1 VTWAE
6 TTPALVVI
14 YCLLIAV
21 FIWAVCLE
29 ILKGWRRRPSLLF
42 SGNRRFENARRGV
55 KVHFARLPIWF
66 RFTALTLLL
75 VGLAR
80 PQKIE
85 AETAEVEGIDIV
97 VAFDMSGSMAYL
109 DYTRE
114 AIVAAQNAQTPLR
127 DRFTDGVEVLRR
139 FIKSR
144 KYDRVS
150 LVVFGKEA
158 FLQFPLT
165 LDYGVMLAILDRMK
179 LEDIDGQ
186 GTVIGDA
193 LGKSIAR
200 LRNSETKTKL
210 VILITDGED
219 NGSKVSPVEM
229 AKTAADHKVPVFPIL
244 VGKEGETMAPVRDP
258 NGKLVDVRPIR
269 DNVNPQLLK
278 EIAELTKGRF
288 YRAIDRKQL
297 EKDLHE
303 ILDTFEKTRL
313 VDLAAAE
320 RTDVFPIFVWLG
332 LALLMIELLLSQTWL
347 RRFP

>member
-1 VTWAE
+1 MTWAE
-6 TTPALVVI
+6 TTPG
-14 YCLLIAV
+14 LIALYSLLV
-21 FIWAVCLE
+21 GIFLYSVGLVIA
-29 ILKGWRRRPSLLF
+29 KRWRRRPALRFPARERLGTTRNGFKTRLAGLPFLIRVCALVALL
-42 SGNRRFENARRGV
+42 
-55 KVHFARLPIWF
+55 I
-66 RFTALTLLL
+66 
-75 VGLAR
+75 GLAR

-114 AIVAAQNAQTPLR
+114 EIVALRNAQKNLR
-127 DRFTDGVEVLRR
+127 DRFTDGIDVLRR

-165 LDYGVMLAILDRMK
+165 LDYGVMLNILNVMK
-179 LEDIDGQ
+179 LDDIDGQ
-186 GTVIGDA
+186 GTAIGDA
-193 LGKSIAR
+193 LGKSLAR
-200 LRNSETKTKL
+200 LRSSETKTKL

-219 NGSKVSPVEM
+219 NGSKVSPIEM
-229 AKTAADHKVPVFPIL
+229 AKTAAELDVPVFPIL
-244 VGKEGETMAPVRDP
+244 VGKEGETMAPVRDQS
-258 NGKLVDVRPIR
+258 GALADVRPIR

-278 EIAELTKGRF
+278 EIAEITKGRF
-288 YRAIDRKQL
+288 YRATDRAQL

-313 VDLAAAE
+313 VDLAAAD
-320 RTDVFPIFVWLG
+320 RTDLFPWLLWFG
-332 LALLMIELLLSQTWL
+332 LALLLGEVFLSQTWL

>member
-1 VTWAE
+1 MWLRFL
-6 TTPALVVI
+6 ALLL
-14 YCLLIAV
+14 LLI
-21 FIWAVCLE
+21 
-29 ILKGWRRRPSLLF
+29 
-42 SGNRRFENARRGV
+42 
-55 KVHFARLPIWF
+55 
-66 RFTALTLLL
+66 
-75 VGLAR
+75 GLAR

-85 AETAEVEGIDIV
+85 AETAEVEGVDIV

-114 AIVAAQNAQTPLR
+114 EIVEAQNAQQPLR
-127 DRFTDGVEVLRR
+127 DRFTDGVDVLRS

-193 LGKSIAR
+193 LGKSLAR
-200 LRNSETKTKL
+200 LRTSSTKTKL
-210 VILITDGED
+210 IILITDGED
-219 NGSKVSPVEM
+219 NGSKVSPIEM

-244 VGKEGETMAPVRDP
+244 VGKEGETMGPVRDQL
-258 NGKLVDVRPIR
+258 GKLVDVRPIR

-288 YRAIDRKQL
+288 YRAIDRQEL

>member
-1 VTWAE
+1 MRTHAE
-6 TTPALVVI
+6 VGKFILSI
-14 YCLLIAV
+14 YPPGAV
-21 FIWAVCLE
+21 HCS
-29 ILKGWRRRPSLLF
+29 RSLDGGACA
-42 SGNRRFENARRGV
+42 SSEG
-55 KVHFARLPIWF
+55 
-66 RFTALTLLL
+66 
-75 VGLAR
+75 
-80 PQKIE
+80 E

-114 AIVAAQNAQTPLR
+114 QIVEAQNAQIPLEIASL
-127 DRFTDGVEVLRR
+127 TVSVLK
-139 FIKSR
+139 ISSKPASMTG
-144 KYDRVS
+144 
-150 LVVFGKEA
+150 LALLCLGKRHSA
-158 FLQFPLT
+158 IFAHR
-165 LDYGVMLAILDRMK
+165 YGVMLNILNRMK

-200 LRNSETKTKL
+200 LRTSDTKTKL

-229 AKTAADHKVPVFPIL
+229 AKTAAENSVPVFPIL
-244 VGKEGETMAPVRDP
+244 VGKEGETMAPMRDQR
-258 NGKLVDVRPIR
+258 GQLVDVRPIR

-278 EIAELTKGRF
+278 EIAEITKGRF
-288 YRAIDRKQL
+288 YRATDRKQL

-313 VDLAAAE
+313 VDLAAAD
-320 RTDVFPIFVWLG
+320 RTDLFYLFVWAG
-332 LALLMIELLLSQTWL
+332 LALLMLELLLGQTWL